1 MDERQRLPR
10 PGTPGATVGQRL
22 SILRGAES
30 SPADTVLGE
39 QGLLMALRRRKWA
52 IVLPLLVVPA
62 VAVLFSLQQDRR
74 YEAQA
79 KVLLSRQNL
88 AASLTGTQDP
98 NIFLGVEGADRV
110 ARTLAEMA
118 RTPELARRVLEAAR
132 VTTLSPQE
140 LLDESSVTVDEN
152 RDLLRFTVRSGSES
166 LASTLATTY
175 AREFLEYR
183 SAVETAAI
191 RRVRASVQRRI
202 AALVRA
208 GDRQSSL
215 YNALVNKDE
224 QLATLQALG
233 TSNAFLVSQASTA
246 NQVAPRPVRN
256 GILGVGFGLFL
267 GIVLAFLWDM
277 VDTRVRSDD
286 EIASTLHLPLL
297 GRLPPP
303 PRRLRAKDQLVMA
316 ADPGSAQAEAFRLLR
331 TNLAF
336 VNLDV
341 GAKTIMFTSAEPGEG
356 KSTTAANLALA
367 LAKEGRRVIV
377 VDLDVRR
384 PFLARFFDLENR
396 VGLTDAALGLVPLA
410 SAVARVPAGDTRHP
424 SGSEDGQHVLG
435 VLPLGAQPPNPAE
448 FVGNRAVATLLQNL
462 REMADIVVIDA
473 PPLLHVGDAM
483 ILSGRVDAI
492 IAVTRIGTLRRPALR
507 ELNRALQ
514 LAPAAK
520 LGFVVTG
527 SDAEM
532 TSSYYGRYRIPQ
544 SAAADG
550 RRPWGFLR
558 RRVGGG
564 RAPGR

>member
-1 MDERQRLPR
+1 MDDRHRLPK
-10 PGTPGATVGQRL
+10 PDIGGASAAQRL
-22 SILRGAES
+22 SMLRGREPSTAE
-30 SPADTVLGE
+30 AAAGE
-39 QGLLMALRRRKWA
+39 EPGLLAALRRRKWA
-52 IVLPLLVVPA
+52 LVLPLLIVPA
-62 VAVLFSLQQDRR
+62 AAVLFSLQQDEK
-74 YEAQA
+74 YEAEA

-118 RTPELARRVLEAAR
+118 RTPELARRVVTAAGA
-132 VTTLSPQE
+132 TTVSPQE

-152 RDLLRFTVRSGSES
+152 RDLLRFTVRDGNEA

-175 AREFLEYR
+175 AREFLDYR
-183 SAVETAAI
+183 SSVETAAI

-202 AALVRA
+202 NALVRT

-215 YNALVNKDE
+215 YNALVTKDE

-233 TSNAFLVSQASTA
+233 TSSAFLVSQAASA
-246 NQVAPRPVRN
+246 DQVAPRPFRN
-256 GILGVGFGLFL
+256 GLLGLGFGLFL
-267 GIVLAFLWDM
+267 GIVLAFLWDL

-286 EIASTLHLPLL
+286 EIAATLGLPLL

-303 PRRLRAKDQLVMA
+303 PRRLRANDQLVMA
-316 ADPGSAQAEAFRLLR
+316 ADPGSPQAEAFRLLR

-341 GAKTIMFTSAEPGEG
+341 GAKTIMLTSAEPGEG

-367 LAKEGRRVIV
+367 LAQEGRRVIA

-384 PFLARFFDLENR
+384 PFLARFFDLESR
-396 VGLTDAALGLVPLA
+396 IGLTDAALGLVPL
-410 SAVARVPAGDTRHP
+410 SEAVAKVPATAAPRPAGGD
-424 SGSEDGQHVLG
+424 DGQPVVG
-435 VLPLGAQPPNPAE
+435 VLPLGTQPPNPAE
-448 FVGNRAVATLLQNL
+448 FVGNRAVGTLLQTL
-462 REMADIVVIDA
+462 QEMADIVIIDA

-492 IAVTRIGTLRRPALR
+492 IAVTRLGTLRRPALR

-514 LAPAAK
+514 LAPASK

-527 SDAEM
+527 SDVEVA
-532 TSSYYGRYRIPQ
+532 TAYYGRYRMPRP
-544 SAAADG
+544 AAGRPRPRSRFG
-550 RRPWGFLR
+550 RRLG
-558 RRVGGG
+558 RV
-564 RAPGR
+564 RVLWR